1 MFREIRNT
9 ASFEIFISIKNM
21 ALKLNF
27 YDLEILHS
35 IQIII
40 EYPISIT
47 ERWFFIFLRLT
58 YALYCIQQRWATLFV
73 SRATLA
79 TI

>member
-1 MFREIRNT
+1 
-9 ASFEIFISIKNM
+9 M

-47 ERWFFIFLRLT
+47 ERWFFIFLHLA
-58 YALYCIQQRWATLFV
+58 YALYGIQQRWATLFV